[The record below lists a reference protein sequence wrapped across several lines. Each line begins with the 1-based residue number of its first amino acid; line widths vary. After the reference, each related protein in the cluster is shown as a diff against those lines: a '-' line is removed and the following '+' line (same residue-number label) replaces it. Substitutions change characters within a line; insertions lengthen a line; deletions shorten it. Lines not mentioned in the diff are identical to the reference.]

1 MTSELWALLW
11 AAILCLVLPALY
23 APLYSRQVGPA
34 GMIGNR
40 EGLAEPTGAAGR
52 GLRAH
57 RNLIENLVPFAIA
70 VLVARA
76 AGISNGMTVLGA
88 WLFLG
93 ARVVHAAS
101 YIAGIPGIRTLA
113 WATGV
118 IGTVLIVVQI
128 F

>member
-11 AAILCLVLPALY
+11 SAILCLALPALY
-23 APLYSRQVGPA
+23 GPLYSRQIGSASVV
-34 GMIGNR
+34 GNR
-40 EGLAEPTGAAGR
+40 EGVPEPTGSAGR

-57 RNLIENLVPFAIA
+57 RNLVENLLPFAIV
-70 VLVARA
+70 VLVAHA

-101 YIAGIPGIRTLA
+101 YIAGITGIRTLA
-113 WATGV
+113 WLVGAVG
-118 IGTVLIVVQI
+118 IVLIVVEI

>member
-11 AAILCLVLPALY
+11 SAILCLVLPALY
-23 APLYSRQVGPA
+23 GPLYSRQIGQA
-34 GMIGNR
+34 GVIGNR
-40 EGLAEPTGAAGR
+40 EDVPPPTGAAGR

-101 YIAGIPGIRTLA
+101 YIAGITGLRTLA
-113 WATGV
+113 WIVGAVG
-118 IGTVLIVVQI
+118 IVLIIVQI

>member
-11 AAILCLVLPALY
+11 STILCLALPALY
-23 APLYSRQVGPA
+23 GPLYSRQVGQA
-34 GMIGNR
+34 GVMGNR
-40 EGLAEPTGAAGR
+40 ERVPEPTGAAGR

-57 RNLIENLVPFAIA
+57 RNLVENLLPFAIA
-70 VLVARA
+70 VLIAHA
-76 AGISNGMTVLGA
+76 AGISNSMTVMGA

-101 YIAGIPGIRTLA
+101 YIAGITGIRTLA
-113 WATGV
+113 WMVGAVG
-118 IGTVLIVVQI
+118 IVLIIVQI

>member
-11 AAILCLVLPALY
+11 STILCLVLPVLY
-23 APLYSRQVGPA
+23 SPLYSRQVGQA
-34 GMIGNR
+34 AMIGNR
-40 EGLAEPTGAAGR
+40 ENILEPTGAAGR

-57 RNLIENLVPFAIA
+57 RNLVENLLPFAIV
-70 VLVARA
+70 VLIARA

-93 ARVVHAAS
+93 ARVVHTTS

-113 WATGV
+113 WIVGAV
-118 IGTVLIVVQI
+118 GTVLIIVQI